1 MLFQDESE
9 NAIIYFTDEG
19 IIMNVITQS
28 PFLFV
33 KVIRS
38 FVALDSDEDK
48 CYSWNTKSY
57 LLLYYIIYYIILLV
71 LLSDSY

>member
-9 NAIIYFTDEG
+9 NAIISDEG
-19 IIMNVITQS
+19 IIMIVITQS

-48 CYSWNTKSY
+48 CYS
-57 LLLYYIIYYIILLV
+57 
-71 LLSDSY
+71 